1 MATSTNRFVHRTNA
15 IDRLGRTVVYEGE
28 LLRHPVYTRFLHW
41 MVGIF
46 FFLALLSGFG
56 IYLPWIFHFFTPL
69 FGGGAMTRFLHPWF
83 GLGFV
88 IFFGLQ
94 ALNWLQ
100 VMRWTPSDTRWMKR
114 IKSYVRNE
122 EAMEPADVGFFNA
135 GQKMQFW
142 EIVGGGI
149 AYLITGL
156 IMWFPEIF
164 GRVLVAIS
172 YVIHDISALIML
184 FGIFFHIYLSTF
196 GEPHTIQAMTRGTV
210 SEAWAWTHH
219 PAWYKDVTGRDPNEA
234 MEQERQRLDQLN
246 IVNRGWSPP
255 EPPIPSSQPSPAEKS
270 VTSRTQ
276 PKPWKFWKK

>member
-1 MATSTNRFVHRTNA
+1 MATSVNRFEHRPNA
-15 IDRLGRTVVYEGE
+15 IDRMGQTVVYEGE
-28 LLRHPVYTRFLHW
+28 MLRHPVYTRFLHW

-94 ALNWLQ
+94 LLNWRD
-100 VMRWTPSDTRWMKR
+100 VMRWTPADSRWMKR
-114 IKSYVRNE
+114 ITAYMKNE
-122 EAMEPADVGFFNA
+122 EAMEPKDVGFFNA
-135 GQKMQFW
+135 GQKLQFW
-142 EIVGGGI
+142 EIVCGCV
-149 AYLITGL
+149 AYVITGF

-164 GRVLVAIS
+164 GRILVAIS
-172 YVIHDISALIML
+172 YVIHDISALVML

-196 GEPHTIQAMTRGTV
+196 GEPGTIQAMTRGTV

-219 PAWYKDVTGRDPNEA
+219 PAWYQEVTGRDAYEA
-234 MEQERQRLDQLN
+234 MQAERRQLE
-246 IVNRGWSPP
+246 RD
-255 EPPIPSSQPSPAEKS
+255 
-270 VTSRTQ
+270 
-276 PKPWKFWKK
+276 KK